1 MKRTV
6 GEYKNESLFSNI
18 RRSILLDLEGSL
30 QSSCRTFKEIFGR
43 PTSWSVG
50 LIVECHG
57 EDFLVPRPFHHP
69 VFDCLWCTK
78 WKGKAVND
86 VKSLQRGDIFCMCSV
101 FWAKSGMLFASKTS
115 SAWGRNYKIRP
126 LARFFNR
133 GRPPPPPSPLCLPGR
148 HWCHSHDKVDH
159 FAYWWEGL
167 GTRVGW
173 GVKTR
178 YVASIDWS

>member
-86 VKSLQRGDIFCMCSV
+86 VKSLQRGGDKGHFLHVFCVLSQERYAFCFKDIQ
-101 FWAKSGMLFASKTS
+101 
-115 SAWGRNYKIRP
+115 
-126 LARFFNR
+126 
-133 GRPPPPPSPLCLPGR
+133 CLG
-148 HWCHSHDKVDH
+148 
-159 FAYWWEGL
+159 
-167 GTRVGW
+167 
-173 GVKTR
+173 
-178 YVASIDWS
+178 